1 MATDYKANIVRKGL
15 IMENLVIN
23 TGGEQYSKVVEARH
37 NLVKVAKST
46 GSFIQG
52 YADALAFFDQAD
64 TNGNITK
71 WYDLKGKAKQGIK
84 AERQAFVSDM
94 TEAGYGKGTIDVY
107 WQRVKEASGYQTTG
121 NRVKGSLSTD
131 DKNQAELKTIL
142 NRIFKAEESG
152 EDTVSSDYK
161 GQLMDIFEALGG
173 DVNTLG

>member
-1 MATDYKANIVRKGL
+1 
-15 IMENLVIN
+15 MENIVIN
-23 TGGEQYSKVVEARH
+23 TGGDNYSKVVEARH
-37 NLVKVAKST
+37 KLVKVARST
-46 GSFIQG
+46 GEVIKG
-52 YADALAFFDQAD
+52 YADALGFFDIQD
-64 TNGNITK
+64 TNGNTTK
-71 WYDLKGKAKQGIK
+71 WFELKGKAKQGIK
-84 AERQAFVSDM
+84 AERTAFVAEM

-107 WQRVKEASGYQTTG
+107 WQRIKEASGYQTTG